1 MEELSRALDK
11 WDRKSVFLL
20 RIDYGY
26 PVPLK
31 ADRTIDCSAVP
42 PSDVLEAA
50 PAFARPAVCRIVSP
64 QFAFSSRRR
73 TREGGGASAVP
84 LRDSAVII
92 ETRFPKTFRSV
103 RDYLEKENVRHTS
116 YEARHDGSLPPL
128 YRQLRPGS
136 DLFELHLSRE
146 WETGLCM
153 ARGTSVIVEAG
164 SLISKSAEPVAAG
177 ALAKEMG
184 ITTGAA
190 ASYLRWMED
199 AALVRR
205 VGKGYLLRHE
215 GLYLLFR
222 GRPER
227 QARERVV
234 KKSDPMDLD

>member
-1 MEELSRALDK
+1 MEELFRVLDK

-26 PVPLK
+26 QVPLQ
-31 ADRTIDCSAVP
+31 ADRTIDCSSVP
-42 PSDVLEAA
+42 PADVLASA
-50 PAFARPAVCRIVSP
+50 PTLSRPVIFRIVSP

-73 TREGGGASAVP
+73 MRGGGAGSALS

-103 RDYLEKENVRHTS
+103 REHLEKEKVRYSS
-116 YEARHDGSLPPL
+116 YDAKHDGSLPPL

-136 DLFELHLSRE
+136 DMFDLHLARE

-153 ARGTSVIVEAG
+153 ARGMSVIVEAG
-164 SLISKSAEPVAAG
+164 SLISRSTEPVAAG
-177 ALAKEMG
+177 TLAREMG

-205 VGKGYLLRHE
+205 VGKGYMLRHE
-215 GLYLLFR
+215 GLYMLFR
-222 GRPER
+222 VRPDV
-227 QARERVV
+227 QVRERVV
-234 KKSDPMDLD
+234 RKSDPMDLD